1 MAKSKAYIIC
11 VSLGVTFTAMI
22 LIAAV
27 VCGYVM
33 KPMVQPCQ
41 SIEFIIEDA
50 DERMYITNE
59 ELTQLLIRQGI
70 HPTTRHID
78 SIGLYLIERAI
89 KNHPMVQT
97 AECYLTSQ
105 DEVKVSLKQRVPILR
120 VQTPKETYF
129 IDSKYRKMPMRE
141 AIKDEVLEVS
151 GNVEE
156 QLAATELADFALWV
170 KDSKYWRER
179 IRYVHVE
186 TPQMVFIYLCGDNHP
201 RIMMGTLRDYER
213 KLAKLRT
220 FLERGQDVIGDKIY
234 HELDVRFNG
243 QVIAR
248 Y

>member
-33 KPMVQPCQ
+33 KPMVRPCQ

-105 DEVKVSLKQRVPILR
+105 DEVKVSLKQRVPILC
-120 VQTPKETYF
+120 VKTLGETYF
-129 IDSKYRKMPMRE
+129 IDSKISSLP
-141 AIKDEVLEVS
+141 
-151 GNVEE
+151 
-156 QLAATELADFALWV
+156 
-170 KDSKYWRER
+170 
-179 IRYVHVE
+179 
-186 TPQMVFIYLCGDNHP
+186 
-201 RIMMGTLRDYER
+201 
-213 KLAKLRT
+213 
-220 FLERGQDVIGDKIY
+220 
-234 HELDVRFNG
+234 
-243 QVIAR
+243 
-248 Y
+248 